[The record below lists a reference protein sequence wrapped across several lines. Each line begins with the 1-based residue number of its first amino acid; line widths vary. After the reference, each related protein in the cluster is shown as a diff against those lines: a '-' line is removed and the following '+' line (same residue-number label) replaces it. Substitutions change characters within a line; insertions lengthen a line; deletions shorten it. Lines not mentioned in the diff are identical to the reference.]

1 MKATEQIRKEHRYIL
16 ETLKTVATTM
26 QSVSDTYHVEQQE
39 IESILR
45 YFKDFVMDQ
54 HVVKEEKGIF
64 AKLAEAGLPTEAGA
78 LVLLHREHG
87 ELRQSLEQLDALA
100 DSAKLGESGAHVALA
115 SALLEFCD
123 QLENHI
129 DKEETVLLPV
139 AEMVFSN
146 EDQASA
152 LRLFNR
158 VERRSFAYSGAS
170 NRGIPLKLETGQ
182 GATVMRRVGNGR

>member
-1 MKATEQIRKEHRYIL
+1 MKATEQIRKEHGYIL

-26 QSVSDTYHVEQQE
+26 QSTSDTSHVDEQE

-64 AKLAEAGLPTEAGA
+64 AKLAEAGFPTKAGA
-78 LVLLHREHG
+78 LVVLQREHG
-87 ELRQSLEQLDALA
+87 QLRRSLEQLDTLLE
-100 DSAKLGESGAHVALA
+100 SAKLGESGAHVALA
-115 SALLEFCD
+115 RAMLEFCD

-146 EDQASA
+146 DDQASA
-152 LRLFNR
+152 LRLFKR
-158 VERRSFAYSGAS
+158 VERRTLVYAGAL
-170 NRGIPLKLETGQ
+170 NGDLPLKRDVRPL
-182 GATVMRRVGNGR
+182 